1 MARAEERRTAIAA
14 ADGTCPRCGGLR
26 ASHDRYCLEC
36 GLRLP
41 TVDGRLASLRRRWVR
56 RHGGQ

>member
-41 TVDGRLASLRRRWVR
+41 TVDGRLAVDIA
-56 RHGGQ
+56 RHRLGDNA